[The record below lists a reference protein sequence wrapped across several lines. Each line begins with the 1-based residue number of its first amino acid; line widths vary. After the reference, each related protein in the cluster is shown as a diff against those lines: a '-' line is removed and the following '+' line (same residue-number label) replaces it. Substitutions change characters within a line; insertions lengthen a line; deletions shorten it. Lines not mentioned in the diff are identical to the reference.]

1 MRGVNDWLDGRRGLM
16 DWTREQSLGAESDHQ
31 PIASKE
37 VGALALQ
44 LPTT

>member
-1 MRGVNDWLDGRRGLM
+1 MNGWLDSERGLM
-16 DWTREQSLGAESDHQ
+16 DWTREQPLGAESDHQ